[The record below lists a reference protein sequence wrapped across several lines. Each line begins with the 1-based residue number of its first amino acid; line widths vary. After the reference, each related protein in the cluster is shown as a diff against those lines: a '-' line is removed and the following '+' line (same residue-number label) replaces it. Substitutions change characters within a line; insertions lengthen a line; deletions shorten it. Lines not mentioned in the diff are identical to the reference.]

1 MFLQLLNHEDKEKFL
16 ELIYKIANADGEFA
30 EEEQEIVDS
39 YKKELGIL
47 KIEDTSD
54 IEGLIE
60 YFWDKVMEIRK
71 IVYFETIGLINADE
85 KIENT
90 ENEIIEK
97 MEQAFQLEKT
107 TVKMIECV
115 AKKLQ
120 EVYDEVY
127 DVLFY

>member
-60 YFWDKVMEIRK
+60 YFSDKVMEIRK
-71 IVYFETIGLINADE
+71 IVILRRLGLINADE

-115 AKKLQ
+115 VKKLQ

-127 DVLFY
+127 DVLFD

>member
-60 YFWDKVMEIRK
+60 YFSDKVMEIRK

-90 ENEIIEK
+90 ENERTG
-97 MEQAFQLEKT
+97 AT
-107 TVKMIECV
+107 
-115 AKKLQ
+115 
-120 EVYDEVY
+120 
-127 DVLFY
+127 